1 MGKMKI
7 PRRDVLNRGMYTSLN
22 TIQATRCCPCDCD
35 YCSVT
40 GMFGRKFRTR
50 PIGEVLDKIRAFD
63 SRDFLFADDNI
74 CGQPDYA
81 KELFRALIPLK
92 KTWGGQ
98 TSITFAKD
106 DELLQL
112 YAKSG
117 GQYAFIGLET
127 LSQNNLRDI
136 NKP

>member
-1 MGKMKI
+1 
-7 PRRDVLNRGMYTSLN
+7 
-22 TIQATRCCPCDCD
+22 
-35 YCSVT
+35 
-40 GMFGRKFRTR
+40 MFGRKFRTR

-92 KTWGGQ
+92 KAWGGQ